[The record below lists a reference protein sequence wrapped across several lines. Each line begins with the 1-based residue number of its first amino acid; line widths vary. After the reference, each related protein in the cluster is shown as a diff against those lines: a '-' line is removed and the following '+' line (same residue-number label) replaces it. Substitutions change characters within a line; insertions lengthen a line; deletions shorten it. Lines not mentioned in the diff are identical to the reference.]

1 MRAERKR
8 ERFFDARSV
17 RVPGRAPRW
26 IVPTVKAGLVV
37 ADAFA
42 AAFSF
47 ILAFKFREGV
57 SVVAAGGRFA
67 WSEEF
72 APYGALLLFVIAIRL
87 LSFRYCDLY
96 RLRGEFSFVDD
107 CIRIFKATAAGSLL
121 IVAAA
126 FLYRGGFE
134 FRAFSYARGVFVVDF
149 VFVLLSVGLIRL
161 FIRSVQTFVRSRQ
174 INLIPTLVVGRGHE
188 ASVFIREMRERPALG
203 YRVIGVIDTADAE
216 TSESYNTGD
225 SYEGVP
231 VIGRLEG
238 LPEAI
243 RDSGANEVIIADP
256 QVNGDALFEV
266 MVRCGRRR
274 GIEFRIA
281 PSLFNCLP
289 RKTEID
295 QIGVLPMI
303 RLFREPLSSG
313 ARILKRTS
321 DLTMSALAIALLFPL
336 WLLIALLIKLDSK
349 GPVFYTQERVG
360 MDGRLFLLYK
370 FRTMI
375 AGADSEPHREYQ
387 RAFIAGRAEANL
399 DNEKK
404 PTYKLL
410 ADPRITRVGKVLR
423 KTSLDEVPQL
433 LNVLLGDMSLV
444 GPRPPIPYE
453 VEAYELWHRKRLDM
467 KPGLTGL
474 WQVSGRNRLPF
485 EEMVRLDLFYIEN
498 WSLLLDL
505 KIILRT
511 GFVMLGR
518 EGY

>member
-1 MRAERKR
+1 MRAERQR
-8 ERFFDARSV
+8 QRFFDARSV

-26 IVPTVKAGLVV
+26 IVPTVKAGLLI
-37 ADAFA
+37 ADALA
-42 AAFSF
+42 AALSF
-47 ILAFKFREGV
+47 ILAFTLREGV
-57 SVVAAGGRFA
+57 SAFAANGRFA
-67 WSEEF
+67 WSEAF
-72 APYGALLLFVIAIRL
+72 APYGALMLFVVGIRL

-96 RLRGEFSFVDD
+96 RVRGEFSFVDD
-107 CIRIFKATAAGSLL
+107 GMRIFKATAIGSLL

-134 FRAFSYARGVFVVDF
+134 FRAFSYARSVFVADF

-188 ASVFIREMRERPALG
+188 ASLFIREMRERPALG
-203 YRVIGVIDTADAE
+203 YRVIGVVDTQAGANQTE
-216 TSESYNTGD
+216 

-231 VIGRLEG
+231 VVGTLEG
-238 LPEAI
+238 LPETI
-243 RDSGANEVIIADP
+243 RDSGANEVIIADS

-266 MVRCGRRR
+266 MMRCGRRR
-274 GIEFRIA
+274 GVEFRIA

-289 RKTEID
+289 RKTEIE

-303 RLFREPLSSG
+303 RLFREPLSSS

-321 DLTMSALAIALLFPL
+321 DLIISALAVALLLPL
-336 WLLIALLIKLDSK
+336 WLLIALLIKLDSR

-370 FRTMI
+370 FRTMH
-375 AGADSEPHREYQ
+375 ADADPELHREYQ

-399 DNEKK
+399 GDDQK

-410 ADPRITRVGKVLR
+410 ADPRITRIGKFLR
-423 KTSLDEVPQL
+423 RTSIDEVPQL
-433 LNVLLGDMSLV
+433 LNVLLGDMSVV

-511 GFVMLGR
+511 GFVILGR

>member
-1 MRAERKR
+1 MRAQRKR
-8 ERFFDARSV
+8 QQLTDASAV
-17 RVPGRAPRW
+17 RVPGRAPKW
-26 IVPTVKAGLVV
+26 IIPTVKALLVVTDALVV
-37 ADAFA
+37 AG
-42 AAFSF
+42 SF
-47 ILAFKFREGV
+47 ILAFYLREGI
-57 SVVAAGGRFA
+57 SAFAEGSTFA
-67 WSEEF
+67 WSNRF
-72 APYGALLLFVIAIRL
+72 APYGALLLFVIGIRL
-87 LSFRYCDLY
+87 LCFRYCDLY

-107 CIRIFKATAAGSLL
+107 GIRLFKATAIGSLL

-149 VFVLLSVGLIRL
+149 FLVLVSVGAIR
-161 FIRSVQTFVRSRQ
+161 FVTRSAQTLARRRQ
-174 INLIPTLVVGRGHE
+174 INLIPTLVVGRGPE
-188 ASVFIREMRERPALG
+188 AALFIREMRERPALG
-203 YRVIGVIDTADAE
+203 YRVIGVVDTQTPEAHQIG
-216 TSESYNTGD
+216 N
-225 SYEGVP
+225 YEGVP
-231 VIGRLEG
+231 VVATLEG

-243 RDSGANEVIIADP
+243 RDAGANEVIIADP
-256 QVNGDALFEV
+256 QVSGDALFEV
-266 MVRCGRRR
+266 MMRCGRRR

-313 ARILKRTS
+313 ARMLKRTF
-321 DLTMSALAIALLFPL
+321 DIVCSALAIVLLFPL
-336 WLLIALLIKLDSK
+336 WILLALLIKLDSK

-375 AGADSEPHREYQ
+375 ANADPELHREYQ
-387 RAFIAGRAEANL
+387 RAFIAGRAKANL
-399 DNEKK
+399 DDDQK

-410 ADPRITRVGKVLR
+410 ADPRITRAGKFLR
-423 KTSLDEVPQL
+423 RTSLDEVPQL
-433 LNVLLGDMSLV
+433 LNVLMGDMSVV

-485 EEMVRLDLFYIEN
+485 EEMVRLDLYYIEN

-511 GFVMLGR
+511 GFVMIGR